1 MTEEIEKIVKEN
13 PSEREIKKASAN
25 QNLLDLKQD
34 GVVKILQGITTLE
47 ELERIVDVESE

>member
-1 MTEEIEKIVKEN
+1 VKEN